1 LNLTVQTPSLAK
13 FFVVD
18 EAPRVRRFFLI
29 LQMSNIRSLEL
40 PKRYRILLQPN
51 EVLTRHPPDR

>member
-1 LNLTVQTPSLAK
+1 LNLTVQTPSLVK

-18 EAPRVRRFFLI
+18 EAPRLRRSFLI

-40 PKRYRILLQPN
+40 PKRYRIF
-51 EVLTRHPPDR
+51 TAT